1 MDNKMFCFQCEQAA
15 HCTGCTG
22 SAGVCGKSAE
32 TANLQDELTG
42 ALIGLARAAD
52 GSPGVNEGTW
62 SLIIEALF
70 TTLTN
75 VNFDAAAIRDVTARV
90 KAEKSRLVPDCAS
103 CMSPCGHNN
112 DYDVSRLWTADEDI
126 RSLKSLILFGIR
138 GMAAYAY
145 HAMVLGYTDGEVN
158 RFFAKALFAIGEDWG
173 MDDLLPLVL
182 EVGEKN
188 YRCMALLDKANTAV
202 SESQTAYDNAQQ
214 NVQDAQSKV
223 DDAYASDPATNAA
236 QSELDAAQSAK
247 KDAAQAALAEVNA
260 TLKTAETALATAK
273 SDAESAQ
280 DAYDKAHKVVTP
292 SKDTTITVDTPD
304 SANRANRAAVKTS
317 TQAKLGD
324 TGVDVMETAVFT
336 IMAAGTAGA
345 TLMLKRRGDGR
356 YGLMARHAK

>member
-1 MDNKMFCFQCEQAA
+1 MEKMENMENPKKLAVA
-15 HCTGCTG
+15 TI
-22 SAGVCGKSAE
+22 AG
-32 TANLQDELTG
+32 LTEV
-42 ALIGLARAAD
+42 A
-52 GSPGVNEGTW
+52 
-62 SLIIEALF
+62 
-70 TTLTN
+70 
-75 VNFDAAAIRDVTARV
+75 
-90 KAEKSRLVPDCAS
+90 
-103 CMSPCGHNN
+103 
-112 DYDVSRLWTADEDI
+112 
-126 RSLKSLILFGIR
+126 
-138 GMAAYAY
+138 GMAAP
-145 HAMVLGYTDGEVN
+145 AMADETAADP
-158 RFFAKALFAIGEDWG
+158 
-173 MDDLLPLVL
+173 M
-182 EVGEKN
+182 VGQTQSADPTKD
-188 YRCMALLDKANTAV
+188 ALDKANTAV

-214 NVQDAQSKV
+214 NVQDSQSKV

-247 KDAAQAALAEVNA
+247 KDADQSAADAQAALAEVNA

-304 SANRANRAAVKTS
+304 SANSANSANRAAVKTS

>member
-1 MDNKMFCFQCEQAA
+1 MEKMENMENPKKLAVA
-15 HCTGCTG
+15 TI
-22 SAGVCGKSAE
+22 AG
-32 TANLQDELTG
+32 LTEV
-42 ALIGLARAAD
+42 A
-52 GSPGVNEGTW
+52 
-62 SLIIEALF
+62 
-70 TTLTN
+70 
-75 VNFDAAAIRDVTARV
+75 
-90 KAEKSRLVPDCAS
+90 
-103 CMSPCGHNN
+103 
-112 DYDVSRLWTADEDI
+112 
-126 RSLKSLILFGIR
+126 
-138 GMAAYAY
+138 GMAAP
-145 HAMVLGYTDGEVN
+145 AMADETAADP
-158 RFFAKALFAIGEDWG
+158 
-173 MDDLLPLVL
+173 M
-182 EVGEKN
+182 VGQTQSADPTKD
-188 YRCMALLDKANTAV
+188 ALDKANTAV

-247 KDAAQAALAEVNA
+247 KDADQSAADAQADVDAAQAALAEVNA

-304 SANRANRAAVKTS
+304 SVNRAAVKTS

-356 YGLMARHAK
+356 YDLMARHAK

>member
-1 MDNKMFCFQCEQAA
+1 MEKMENMENPKKLAVA
-15 HCTGCTG
+15 TI
-22 SAGVCGKSAE
+22 AG
-32 TANLQDELTG
+32 LTEV
-42 ALIGLARAAD
+42 A
-52 GSPGVNEGTW
+52 
-62 SLIIEALF
+62 
-70 TTLTN
+70 
-75 VNFDAAAIRDVTARV
+75 
-90 KAEKSRLVPDCAS
+90 
-103 CMSPCGHNN
+103 
-112 DYDVSRLWTADEDI
+112 
-126 RSLKSLILFGIR
+126 
-138 GMAAYAY
+138 GMAAP
-145 HAMVLGYTDGEVN
+145 AMADETAAD
-158 RFFAKALFAIGEDWG
+158 
-173 MDDLLPLVL
+173 PT
-182 EVGEKN
+182 VGQTQSADPTKE
-188 YRCMALLDKANTAV
+188 ALDKANTAV

-236 QSELDAAQSAK
+236 QSELDAAQSAADAQADV
-247 KDAAQAALAEVNA
+247 DAAQAALAEVNA

-304 SANRANRAAVKTS
+304 SANSANRAAVKTS

>member
-1 MDNKMFCFQCEQAA
+1 MEKMENMENPKKLAVA
-15 HCTGCTG
+15 TI
-22 SAGVCGKSAE
+22 AG
-32 TANLQDELTG
+32 LTEV
-42 ALIGLARAAD
+42 A
-52 GSPGVNEGTW
+52 
-62 SLIIEALF
+62 
-70 TTLTN
+70 
-75 VNFDAAAIRDVTARV
+75 
-90 KAEKSRLVPDCAS
+90 
-103 CMSPCGHNN
+103 
-112 DYDVSRLWTADEDI
+112 
-126 RSLKSLILFGIR
+126 
-138 GMAAYAY
+138 GMAAP
-145 HAMVLGYTDGEVN
+145 AMADETAADP
-158 RFFAKALFAIGEDWG
+158 
-173 MDDLLPLVL
+173 M
-182 EVGEKN
+182 VGQTQSADPTKD
-188 YRCMALLDKANTAV
+188 ALDKANTAV

-236 QSELDAAQSAK
+236 QSELDAAQSAADAQADV
-247 KDAAQAALAEVNA
+247 DAAQAALAEVNA

-304 SANRANRAAVKTS
+304 SANSANRANRAAVKTS

>member
-1 MDNKMFCFQCEQAA
+1 MEKMENMENPKKLAVA
-15 HCTGCTG
+15 TI
-22 SAGVCGKSAE
+22 AG
-32 TANLQDELTG
+32 LTEV
-42 ALIGLARAAD
+42 A
-52 GSPGVNEGTW
+52 
-62 SLIIEALF
+62 
-70 TTLTN
+70 
-75 VNFDAAAIRDVTARV
+75 
-90 KAEKSRLVPDCAS
+90 
-103 CMSPCGHNN
+103 
-112 DYDVSRLWTADEDI
+112 
-126 RSLKSLILFGIR
+126 
-138 GMAAYAY
+138 GMAAP
-145 HAMVLGYTDGEVN
+145 AMADETAADP
-158 RFFAKALFAIGEDWG
+158 
-173 MDDLLPLVL
+173 M
-182 EVGEKN
+182 VGQTQSADPTKD
-188 YRCMALLDKANTAV
+188 ALDKANTAV

-247 KDAAQAALAEVNA
+247 KDADQSAADAQADVDAAQAALAEVNA

-273 SDAESAQ
+273 SDVESAQ

-304 SANRANRAAVKTS
+304 SANRAAVKTS

>member
-1 MDNKMFCFQCEQAA
+1 MEKMENMENPKKLAVA
-15 HCTGCTG
+15 TI
-22 SAGVCGKSAE
+22 AG
-32 TANLQDELTG
+32 LTEV
-42 ALIGLARAAD
+42 A
-52 GSPGVNEGTW
+52 
-62 SLIIEALF
+62 
-70 TTLTN
+70 
-75 VNFDAAAIRDVTARV
+75 
-90 KAEKSRLVPDCAS
+90 
-103 CMSPCGHNN
+103 
-112 DYDVSRLWTADEDI
+112 
-126 RSLKSLILFGIR
+126 
-138 GMAAYAY
+138 GMAAP
-145 HAMVLGYTDGEVN
+145 AMADETAADP
-158 RFFAKALFAIGEDWG
+158 
-173 MDDLLPLVL
+173 M
-182 EVGEKN
+182 VGQTQSADPTKD
-188 YRCMALLDKANTAV
+188 ALDKANTAV

-247 KDAAQAALAEVNA
+247 KDADQSAADAQADVDAAQAEVNA

-304 SANRANRAAVKTS
+304 SANSANRAAVKTS

>member
-1 MDNKMFCFQCEQAA
+1 MEKMENMENPKKLAVA
-15 HCTGCTG
+15 TI
-22 SAGVCGKSAE
+22 AG
-32 TANLQDELTG
+32 LTEV
-42 ALIGLARAAD
+42 A
-52 GSPGVNEGTW
+52 
-62 SLIIEALF
+62 
-70 TTLTN
+70 
-75 VNFDAAAIRDVTARV
+75 
-90 KAEKSRLVPDCAS
+90 
-103 CMSPCGHNN
+103 
-112 DYDVSRLWTADEDI
+112 
-126 RSLKSLILFGIR
+126 
-138 GMAAYAY
+138 GMAAP
-145 HAMVLGYTDGEVN
+145 AMADETAADP
-158 RFFAKALFAIGEDWG
+158 
-173 MDDLLPLVL
+173 M
-182 EVGEKN
+182 VGQTQSADPTKD
-188 YRCMALLDKANTAV
+188 ALDKANTAV

-236 QSELDAAQSAK
+236 QSELDAAQSAADAQADV
-247 KDAAQAALAEVNA
+247 DAAQAALAEVNA

-304 SANRANRAAVKTS
+304 SADSANSANRANRAAVKTS

>member
-1 MDNKMFCFQCEQAA
+1 MENMENPKKLAVA
-15 HCTGCTG
+15 TI
-22 SAGVCGKSAE
+22 AG
-32 TANLQDELTG
+32 LTEV
-42 ALIGLARAAD
+42 A
-52 GSPGVNEGTW
+52 
-62 SLIIEALF
+62 
-70 TTLTN
+70 
-75 VNFDAAAIRDVTARV
+75 
-90 KAEKSRLVPDCAS
+90 
-103 CMSPCGHNN
+103 
-112 DYDVSRLWTADEDI
+112 
-126 RSLKSLILFGIR
+126 
-138 GMAAYAY
+138 GMAAP
-145 HAMVLGYTDGEVN
+145 AMADETAADP
-158 RFFAKALFAIGEDWG
+158 
-173 MDDLLPLVL
+173 M
-182 EVGEKN
+182 VGQTQSADPTKD
-188 YRCMALLDKANTAV
+188 ALDKANTAV

-236 QSELDAAQSAK
+236 QSELDADQSAADAQADV
-247 KDAAQAALAEVNA
+247 DAAQAALAEVNA

-304 SANRANRAAVKTS
+304 SANSANRAAVKTS

>member
-1 MDNKMFCFQCEQAA
+1 MEKMENMENPKKLAVA
-15 HCTGCTG
+15 TI
-22 SAGVCGKSAE
+22 AG
-32 TANLQDELTG
+32 LTEV
-42 ALIGLARAAD
+42 A
-52 GSPGVNEGTW
+52 
-62 SLIIEALF
+62 
-70 TTLTN
+70 
-75 VNFDAAAIRDVTARV
+75 
-90 KAEKSRLVPDCAS
+90 
-103 CMSPCGHNN
+103 
-112 DYDVSRLWTADEDI
+112 
-126 RSLKSLILFGIR
+126 
-138 GMAAYAY
+138 GMAAP
-145 HAMVLGYTDGEVN
+145 AMADETAAD
-158 RFFAKALFAIGEDWG
+158 
-173 MDDLLPLVL
+173 PT
-182 EVGEKN
+182 VGQTQSADPTKD
-188 YRCMALLDKANTAV
+188 ALDKANTAV

-236 QSELDAAQSAK
+236 QSELDVAQSAADAQADV
-247 KDAAQAALAEVNA
+247 DAAKAALAEANA

>member
-1 MDNKMFCFQCEQAA
+1 MEKMESMENPKKLAVA
-15 HCTGCTG
+15 TI
-22 SAGVCGKSAE
+22 AG
-32 TANLQDELTG
+32 LTEV
-42 ALIGLARAAD
+42 A
-52 GSPGVNEGTW
+52 
-62 SLIIEALF
+62 
-70 TTLTN
+70 
-75 VNFDAAAIRDVTARV
+75 
-90 KAEKSRLVPDCAS
+90 
-103 CMSPCGHNN
+103 
-112 DYDVSRLWTADEDI
+112 
-126 RSLKSLILFGIR
+126 
-138 GMAAYAY
+138 GMAAP
-145 HAMVLGYTDGEVN
+145 AMADETAADP
-158 RFFAKALFAIGEDWG
+158 
-173 MDDLLPLVL
+173 M
-182 EVGEKN
+182 VGQTQSADPTKD
-188 YRCMALLDKANTAV
+188 ALDKANTAV

-236 QSELDAAQSAK
+236 QSEL
-247 KDAAQAALAEVNA
+247 DAAQAALAEVNA

-304 SANRANRAAVKTS
+304 SANRANSANRAAVKTS

>member
-1 MDNKMFCFQCEQAA
+1 MEKMENMENPKKLAVA
-15 HCTGCTG
+15 TI
-22 SAGVCGKSAE
+22 AG
-32 TANLQDELTG
+32 LTEV
-42 ALIGLARAAD
+42 A
-52 GSPGVNEGTW
+52 
-62 SLIIEALF
+62 
-70 TTLTN
+70 
-75 VNFDAAAIRDVTARV
+75 
-90 KAEKSRLVPDCAS
+90 
-103 CMSPCGHNN
+103 
-112 DYDVSRLWTADEDI
+112 
-126 RSLKSLILFGIR
+126 
-138 GMAAYAY
+138 GMAAP
-145 HAMVLGYTDGEVN
+145 AMADETAAD
-158 RFFAKALFAIGEDWG
+158 
-173 MDDLLPLVL
+173 PT
-182 EVGEKN
+182 VGQTQSADPTKD
-188 YRCMALLDKANTAV
+188 ALDKANTAV

-236 QSELDAAQSAK
+236 QSELDAAQSAADAQADV
-247 KDAAQAALAEVNA
+247 DAAQAALAEVNA

-304 SANRANRAAVKTS
+304 SADSANRAAVKTS

>member
-1 MDNKMFCFQCEQAA
+1 MEKMENMENPKKLAVA
-15 HCTGCTG
+15 TI
-22 SAGVCGKSAE
+22 AG
-32 TANLQDELTG
+32 LTEV
-42 ALIGLARAAD
+42 A
-52 GSPGVNEGTW
+52 
-62 SLIIEALF
+62 
-70 TTLTN
+70 
-75 VNFDAAAIRDVTARV
+75 
-90 KAEKSRLVPDCAS
+90 
-103 CMSPCGHNN
+103 
-112 DYDVSRLWTADEDI
+112 
-126 RSLKSLILFGIR
+126 
-138 GMAAYAY
+138 GMAAP
-145 HAMVLGYTDGEVN
+145 AMADETAADP
-158 RFFAKALFAIGEDWG
+158 
-173 MDDLLPLVL
+173 M
-182 EVGEKN
+182 VGQTQSADPTKD
-188 YRCMALLDKANTAV
+188 ALDKANTAV

-223 DDAYASDPATNAA
+223 DDAYASGPATNAA

-247 KDAAQAALAEVNA
+247 KDADQSAADAQAALAEVNA

-304 SANRANRAAVKTS
+304 SADSANRAAVKTS

>member
-1 MDNKMFCFQCEQAA
+1 MEKMENMENPKKLAVA
-15 HCTGCTG
+15 TI
-22 SAGVCGKSAE
+22 AG
-32 TANLQDELTG
+32 LTEV
-42 ALIGLARAAD
+42 A
-52 GSPGVNEGTW
+52 
-62 SLIIEALF
+62 
-70 TTLTN
+70 
-75 VNFDAAAIRDVTARV
+75 
-90 KAEKSRLVPDCAS
+90 
-103 CMSPCGHNN
+103 
-112 DYDVSRLWTADEDI
+112 
-126 RSLKSLILFGIR
+126 
-138 GMAAYAY
+138 GMAAP
-145 HAMVLGYTDGEVN
+145 AMADETAADP
-158 RFFAKALFAIGEDWG
+158 
-173 MDDLLPLVL
+173 M
-182 EVGEKN
+182 VGQTQSADPTKD
-188 YRCMALLDKANTAV
+188 ALDKANTAV

-236 QSELDAAQSAK
+236 QSELDAAQSAADAQADV
-247 KDAAQAALAEVNA
+247 DAAQAALAEVNA

-304 SANRANRAAVKTS
+304 SANSANSANRAAVKTS

>member
-1 MDNKMFCFQCEQAA
+1 MEKMENMENPKKLAVA
-15 HCTGCTG
+15 TI
-22 SAGVCGKSAE
+22 AG
-32 TANLQDELTG
+32 LTEV
-42 ALIGLARAAD
+42 A
-52 GSPGVNEGTW
+52 
-62 SLIIEALF
+62 
-70 TTLTN
+70 
-75 VNFDAAAIRDVTARV
+75 
-90 KAEKSRLVPDCAS
+90 
-103 CMSPCGHNN
+103 
-112 DYDVSRLWTADEDI
+112 
-126 RSLKSLILFGIR
+126 
-138 GMAAYAY
+138 GMAAP
-145 HAMVLGYTDGEVN
+145 AMADETAADP
-158 RFFAKALFAIGEDWG
+158 
-173 MDDLLPLVL
+173 M
-182 EVGEKN
+182 VGQTQSADPTKD
-188 YRCMALLDKANTAV
+188 ALDKANTAV

-236 QSELDAAQSAK
+236 QSEL
-247 KDAAQAALAEVNA
+247 DAAQAALAEVNA

-304 SANRANRAAVKTS
+304 SADSANSANRANRAAVKTS

>member
-1 MDNKMFCFQCEQAA
+1 MENMENPKKLAVA
-15 HCTGCTG
+15 TI
-22 SAGVCGKSAE
+22 AG
-32 TANLQDELTG
+32 LTEV
-42 ALIGLARAAD
+42 A
-52 GSPGVNEGTW
+52 
-62 SLIIEALF
+62 
-70 TTLTN
+70 
-75 VNFDAAAIRDVTARV
+75 
-90 KAEKSRLVPDCAS
+90 
-103 CMSPCGHNN
+103 
-112 DYDVSRLWTADEDI
+112 
-126 RSLKSLILFGIR
+126 
-138 GMAAYAY
+138 GMAAP
-145 HAMVLGYTDGEVN
+145 AMADETAADP
-158 RFFAKALFAIGEDWG
+158 
-173 MDDLLPLVL
+173 M
-182 EVGEKN
+182 VGQTQSADPTKD
-188 YRCMALLDKANTAV
+188 ALDKANTAV

-236 QSELDAAQSAK
+236 QSELDAAQSAADAQADV
-247 KDAAQAALAEVNA
+247 DAAQAALAEVNA

-304 SANRANRAAVKTS
+304 SANSANRAAVKTS

>member
-1 MDNKMFCFQCEQAA
+1 MEKMENMENPKKLAVA
-15 HCTGCTG
+15 TI
-22 SAGVCGKSAE
+22 AG
-32 TANLQDELTG
+32 LTEV
-42 ALIGLARAAD
+42 A
-52 GSPGVNEGTW
+52 
-62 SLIIEALF
+62 
-70 TTLTN
+70 
-75 VNFDAAAIRDVTARV
+75 
-90 KAEKSRLVPDCAS
+90 
-103 CMSPCGHNN
+103 
-112 DYDVSRLWTADEDI
+112 
-126 RSLKSLILFGIR
+126 
-138 GMAAYAY
+138 GMAAP
-145 HAMVLGYTDGEVN
+145 AMADETAAD
-158 RFFAKALFAIGEDWG
+158 
-173 MDDLLPLVL
+173 PT
-182 EVGEKN
+182 VGQTQSADPTKD
-188 YRCMALLDKANTAV
+188 ALDKANTAV

-236 QSELDAAQSAK
+236 QSEL
-247 KDAAQAALAEVNA
+247 DAAQAALAEVNA

-304 SANRANRAAVKTS
+304 SANSANKAAVKTS

-356 YGLMARHAK
+356 YDLMARHDK

>member
-1 MDNKMFCFQCEQAA
+1 MEKMENMENPKKLAVA
-15 HCTGCTG
+15 TI
-22 SAGVCGKSAE
+22 AG
-32 TANLQDELTG
+32 LTEV
-42 ALIGLARAAD
+42 A
-52 GSPGVNEGTW
+52 
-62 SLIIEALF
+62 
-70 TTLTN
+70 
-75 VNFDAAAIRDVTARV
+75 
-90 KAEKSRLVPDCAS
+90 
-103 CMSPCGHNN
+103 
-112 DYDVSRLWTADEDI
+112 
-126 RSLKSLILFGIR
+126 
-138 GMAAYAY
+138 GMAAP
-145 HAMVLGYTDGEVN
+145 AMADETAADP
-158 RFFAKALFAIGEDWG
+158 
-173 MDDLLPLVL
+173 M
-182 EVGEKN
+182 VGQTQSADPTKD
-188 YRCMALLDKANTAV
+188 ALDKANTAV

-247 KDAAQAALAEVNA
+247 KDADQSAADAQADVDAAQAALAEVN
-260 TLKTAETALATAK
+260 ATAK

-304 SANRANRAAVKTS
+304 SADSANSANRANRAAVKTS

>member
-1 MDNKMFCFQCEQAA
+1 MEKMENMENPKKLAVA
-15 HCTGCTG
+15 TI
-22 SAGVCGKSAE
+22 AG
-32 TANLQDELTG
+32 LTEV
-42 ALIGLARAAD
+42 A
-52 GSPGVNEGTW
+52 
-62 SLIIEALF
+62 
-70 TTLTN
+70 
-75 VNFDAAAIRDVTARV
+75 
-90 KAEKSRLVPDCAS
+90 
-103 CMSPCGHNN
+103 
-112 DYDVSRLWTADEDI
+112 
-126 RSLKSLILFGIR
+126 
-138 GMAAYAY
+138 GMAAP
-145 HAMVLGYTDGEVN
+145 AMADETAADP
-158 RFFAKALFAIGEDWG
+158 
-173 MDDLLPLVL
+173 M
-182 EVGEKN
+182 VGQTQSADPTKD
-188 YRCMALLDKANTAV
+188 ALDKANTAV

-304 SANRANRAAVKTS
+304 SADSANSANRANRAAVKTS

>member
-1 MDNKMFCFQCEQAA
+1 MEKMENMENPKKLAVA
-15 HCTGCTG
+15 TI
-22 SAGVCGKSAE
+22 AG
-32 TANLQDELTG
+32 LTEV
-42 ALIGLARAAD
+42 A
-52 GSPGVNEGTW
+52 
-62 SLIIEALF
+62 
-70 TTLTN
+70 
-75 VNFDAAAIRDVTARV
+75 
-90 KAEKSRLVPDCAS
+90 
-103 CMSPCGHNN
+103 
-112 DYDVSRLWTADEDI
+112 
-126 RSLKSLILFGIR
+126 
-138 GMAAYAY
+138 GMAAP
-145 HAMVLGYTDGEVN
+145 AMADETAAD
-158 RFFAKALFAIGEDWG
+158 
-173 MDDLLPLVL
+173 PT
-182 EVGEKN
+182 VGQTQSADPTKD
-188 YRCMALLDKANTAV
+188 ALDKANTAV

-247 KDAAQAALAEVNA
+247 KDADQSAADAQADVDEVNA

-304 SANRANRAAVKTS
+304 SANSANRAAVKTS

>member
-1 MDNKMFCFQCEQAA
+1 MEKMENMENPKKLAVA
-15 HCTGCTG
+15 TI
-22 SAGVCGKSAE
+22 AG
-32 TANLQDELTG
+32 LTEG
-42 ALIGLARAAD
+42 A
-52 GSPGVNEGTW
+52 
-62 SLIIEALF
+62 
-70 TTLTN
+70 
-75 VNFDAAAIRDVTARV
+75 
-90 KAEKSRLVPDCAS
+90 
-103 CMSPCGHNN
+103 
-112 DYDVSRLWTADEDI
+112 
-126 RSLKSLILFGIR
+126 
-138 GMAAYAY
+138 GMAAP
-145 HAMVLGYTDGEVN
+145 AMADETAADP
-158 RFFAKALFAIGEDWG
+158 
-173 MDDLLPLVL
+173 M
-182 EVGEKN
+182 VGQTQSADPTKD
-188 YRCMALLDKANTAV
+188 ALDKANTAV

-236 QSELDAAQSAK
+236 QADV
-247 KDAAQAALAEVNA
+247 DAAQAALAEVNA

-304 SANRANRAAVKTS
+304 SANSANSANRAAVKTS

>member
-1 MDNKMFCFQCEQAA
+1 MEKMENMENPKKLAVA
-15 HCTGCTG
+15 TI
-22 SAGVCGKSAE
+22 AG
-32 TANLQDELTG
+32 LTEV
-42 ALIGLARAAD
+42 A
-52 GSPGVNEGTW
+52 
-62 SLIIEALF
+62 
-70 TTLTN
+70 
-75 VNFDAAAIRDVTARV
+75 
-90 KAEKSRLVPDCAS
+90 
-103 CMSPCGHNN
+103 
-112 DYDVSRLWTADEDI
+112 
-126 RSLKSLILFGIR
+126 
-138 GMAAYAY
+138 GMAAP
-145 HAMVLGYTDGEVN
+145 AMADETAADP
-158 RFFAKALFAIGEDWG
+158 
-173 MDDLLPLVL
+173 M
-182 EVGEKN
+182 VGQTQSADPTKD
-188 YRCMALLDKANTAV
+188 ALDKANTAV

-247 KDAAQAALAEVNA
+247 KDADQSAADAQAALAEVNA

-304 SANRANRAAVKTS
+304 SANSANSANSAAVKTS

>member
-1 MDNKMFCFQCEQAA
+1 MEKMENMENPKKLAVA
-15 HCTGCTG
+15 TI
-22 SAGVCGKSAE
+22 AG
-32 TANLQDELTG
+32 LTEV
-42 ALIGLARAAD
+42 A
-52 GSPGVNEGTW
+52 
-62 SLIIEALF
+62 
-70 TTLTN
+70 
-75 VNFDAAAIRDVTARV
+75 
-90 KAEKSRLVPDCAS
+90 
-103 CMSPCGHNN
+103 
-112 DYDVSRLWTADEDI
+112 
-126 RSLKSLILFGIR
+126 
-138 GMAAYAY
+138 GMAAP
-145 HAMVLGYTDGEVN
+145 AMADETAADP
-158 RFFAKALFAIGEDWG
+158 
-173 MDDLLPLVL
+173 M
-182 EVGEKN
+182 VGQTQSADPTKD
-188 YRCMALLDKANTAV
+188 ALDKANTAV

-236 QSELDAAQSAK
+236 QSELDAAQ
-247 KDAAQAALAEVNA
+247 AALAEVNA

-280 DAYDKAHKVVTP
+280 DAYDKAYKVVTP

-304 SANRANRAAVKTS
+304 SANRANRANRAAVKTS

>member
-1 MDNKMFCFQCEQAA
+1 MEKMENMENPKKLAVA
-15 HCTGCTG
+15 TI
-22 SAGVCGKSAE
+22 AG
-32 TANLQDELTG
+32 LTEV
-42 ALIGLARAAD
+42 A
-52 GSPGVNEGTW
+52 
-62 SLIIEALF
+62 
-70 TTLTN
+70 
-75 VNFDAAAIRDVTARV
+75 
-90 KAEKSRLVPDCAS
+90 
-103 CMSPCGHNN
+103 
-112 DYDVSRLWTADEDI
+112 
-126 RSLKSLILFGIR
+126 
-138 GMAAYAY
+138 GMAAP
-145 HAMVLGYTDGEVN
+145 AMADETAADP
-158 RFFAKALFAIGEDWG
+158 
-173 MDDLLPLVL
+173 M
-182 EVGEKN
+182 VGQTQSADPTKD
-188 YRCMALLDKANTAV
+188 ALDKANTAV

-236 QSELDAAQSAK
+236 QSELDAAQSAADAQADV
-247 KDAAQAALAEVNA
+247 DAAQAALAEVNA

-304 SANRANRAAVKTS
+304 SANSANSANSAAVKTS

>member
-1 MDNKMFCFQCEQAA
+1 MEKMENMENPKKLAVA
-15 HCTGCTG
+15 TI
-22 SAGVCGKSAE
+22 AG
-32 TANLQDELTG
+32 LTEV
-42 ALIGLARAAD
+42 A
-52 GSPGVNEGTW
+52 
-62 SLIIEALF
+62 
-70 TTLTN
+70 
-75 VNFDAAAIRDVTARV
+75 
-90 KAEKSRLVPDCAS
+90 
-103 CMSPCGHNN
+103 
-112 DYDVSRLWTADEDI
+112 
-126 RSLKSLILFGIR
+126 
-138 GMAAYAY
+138 GMAAP
-145 HAMVLGYTDGEVN
+145 AMADETAAD
-158 RFFAKALFAIGEDWG
+158 
-173 MDDLLPLVL
+173 PT
-182 EVGEKN
+182 VGQTQSADPTKD
-188 YRCMALLDKANTAV
+188 ALDKANTAV

-236 QSELDAAQSAK
+236 QSEL
-247 KDAAQAALAEVNA
+247 DAAQAALAEVNA

-304 SANRANRAAVKTS
+304 SANRANSANRAAVKTS

>member
-1 MDNKMFCFQCEQAA
+1 MEKMENMENPKKLAVA
-15 HCTGCTG
+15 TI
-22 SAGVCGKSAE
+22 AG
-32 TANLQDELTG
+32 LTEV
-42 ALIGLARAAD
+42 A
-52 GSPGVNEGTW
+52 
-62 SLIIEALF
+62 
-70 TTLTN
+70 
-75 VNFDAAAIRDVTARV
+75 
-90 KAEKSRLVPDCAS
+90 
-103 CMSPCGHNN
+103 
-112 DYDVSRLWTADEDI
+112 
-126 RSLKSLILFGIR
+126 
-138 GMAAYAY
+138 GMAAP
-145 HAMVLGYTDGEVN
+145 AMADETAADP
-158 RFFAKALFAIGEDWG
+158 
-173 MDDLLPLVL
+173 M
-182 EVGEKN
+182 VGQTQSADPTKD
-188 YRCMALLDKANTAV
+188 ALDKANTAV
-202 SESQTAYDNAQQ
+202 SESQTAYDNVQQ

-236 QSELDAAQSAK
+236 QSEL
-247 KDAAQAALAEVNA
+247 DAAQAALAEVNA

-304 SANRANRAAVKTS
+304 SANSANRAAVKTS

>member
-1 MDNKMFCFQCEQAA
+1 MEKMENMENPKKLAVA
-15 HCTGCTG
+15 TI
-22 SAGVCGKSAE
+22 AG
-32 TANLQDELTG
+32 LTEV
-42 ALIGLARAAD
+42 A
-52 GSPGVNEGTW
+52 
-62 SLIIEALF
+62 
-70 TTLTN
+70 
-75 VNFDAAAIRDVTARV
+75 
-90 KAEKSRLVPDCAS
+90 
-103 CMSPCGHNN
+103 
-112 DYDVSRLWTADEDI
+112 
-126 RSLKSLILFGIR
+126 
-138 GMAAYAY
+138 GMAAP
-145 HAMVLGYTDGEVN
+145 AMADETAADP
-158 RFFAKALFAIGEDWG
+158 
-173 MDDLLPLVL
+173 M
-182 EVGEKN
+182 VGQTQSADPTKD
-188 YRCMALLDKANTAV
+188 ALDKANTAV

-223 DDAYASDPATNAA
+223 DDAYASGPATNAA
-236 QSELDAAQSAK
+236 QSEL
-247 KDAAQAALAEVNA
+247 DAAQAALAEVNA

-304 SANRANRAAVKTS
+304 SANSANRAAVKTS

>member
-1 MDNKMFCFQCEQAA
+1 MEKMENMENPKKLAVA
-15 HCTGCTG
+15 TI
-22 SAGVCGKSAE
+22 AG
-32 TANLQDELTG
+32 LTEV
-42 ALIGLARAAD
+42 A
-52 GSPGVNEGTW
+52 
-62 SLIIEALF
+62 
-70 TTLTN
+70 
-75 VNFDAAAIRDVTARV
+75 
-90 KAEKSRLVPDCAS
+90 
-103 CMSPCGHNN
+103 
-112 DYDVSRLWTADEDI
+112 
-126 RSLKSLILFGIR
+126 
-138 GMAAYAY
+138 GMAAP
-145 HAMVLGYTDGEVN
+145 AMADETAADP
-158 RFFAKALFAIGEDWG
+158 
-173 MDDLLPLVL
+173 M
-182 EVGEKN
+182 VGQTQSADPTKD
-188 YRCMALLDKANTAV
+188 ALDKANTAV

-236 QSELDAAQSAK
+236 QADV
-247 KDAAQAALAEVNA
+247 DAAQAALAEVNA

-304 SANRANRAAVKTS
+304 SANSANSANRAAVKTS

>member
-1 MDNKMFCFQCEQAA
+1 MEKMENMENPKKLAVA
-15 HCTGCTG
+15 TI
-22 SAGVCGKSAE
+22 AG
-32 TANLQDELTG
+32 LTEV
-42 ALIGLARAAD
+42 A
-52 GSPGVNEGTW
+52 
-62 SLIIEALF
+62 
-70 TTLTN
+70 
-75 VNFDAAAIRDVTARV
+75 
-90 KAEKSRLVPDCAS
+90 
-103 CMSPCGHNN
+103 
-112 DYDVSRLWTADEDI
+112 
-126 RSLKSLILFGIR
+126 
-138 GMAAYAY
+138 GMAAP
-145 HAMVLGYTDGEVN
+145 AMADETAADP
-158 RFFAKALFAIGEDWG
+158 
-173 MDDLLPLVL
+173 M
-182 EVGEKN
+182 VGQTQSADPTKD
-188 YRCMALLDKANTAV
+188 ALDKANTAV

-236 QSELDAAQSAK
+236 QSKLDADQSAADAQADV
-247 KDAAQAALAEVNA
+247 DAAQAALAEVNA

-304 SANRANRAAVKTS
+304 SANSANRAAVKTS

>member
-1 MDNKMFCFQCEQAA
+1 MENMENPKKLAVA
-15 HCTGCTG
+15 TI
-22 SAGVCGKSAE
+22 AG
-32 TANLQDELTG
+32 LTEV
-42 ALIGLARAAD
+42 A
-52 GSPGVNEGTW
+52 
-62 SLIIEALF
+62 
-70 TTLTN
+70 
-75 VNFDAAAIRDVTARV
+75 
-90 KAEKSRLVPDCAS
+90 
-103 CMSPCGHNN
+103 
-112 DYDVSRLWTADEDI
+112 
-126 RSLKSLILFGIR
+126 
-138 GMAAYAY
+138 GMAAP
-145 HAMVLGYTDGEVN
+145 AMADETAAD
-158 RFFAKALFAIGEDWG
+158 
-173 MDDLLPLVL
+173 PT
-182 EVGEKN
+182 VGQTQSADPTKD
-188 YRCMALLDKANTAV
+188 ALDKANTAV

-236 QSELDAAQSAK
+236 QSEL
-247 KDAAQAALAEVNA
+247 DAAQAALAEVNA

-304 SANRANRAAVKTS
+304 SANSANRAAVKTS

-356 YGLMARHAK
+356 YDLMARHAK

>member
-1 MDNKMFCFQCEQAA
+1 MVGQTQ
-15 HCTGCTG
+15 
-22 SAGVCGKSAE
+22 SADPTKDA
-32 TANLQDELTG
+32 
-42 ALIGLARAAD
+42 IK
-52 GSPGVNEGTW
+52 
-62 SLIIEALF
+62 
-70 TTLTN
+70 TL
-75 VNFDAAAIRDVTARV
+75 VAFSGDV
-90 KAEKSRLVPDCAS
+90 
-103 CMSPCGHNN
+103 
-112 DYDVSRLWTADEDI
+112 I
-126 RSLKSLILFGIR
+126 
-138 GMAAYAY
+138 
-145 HAMVLGYTDGEVN
+145 
-158 RFFAKALFAIGEDWG
+158 
-173 MDDLLPLVL
+173 
-182 EVGEKN
+182 
-188 YRCMALLDKANTAV
+188 AV

-236 QSELDAAQSAK
+236 QSEL
-247 KDAAQAALAEVNA
+247 DAAQAALAEVNA

-304 SANRANRAAVKTS
+304 SADSANRAAVKTS